1 MKVASMWS
9 GGKDSTL
16 ATYAAVLQGHEISG
30 LVSYSYKQTSQVN
43 LKAAYKPLSHIV
55 NFARRTAPSV
65 VNNIA
70 SVIYR
75 KDLSTM
81 IPHVISSETIA
92 KQAEAIE
99 LPLIHGEVTWDTID
113 QFIKISIKALKDKGI
128 EGVVFGV
135 APPHFP
141 IDTSEKLREY
151 RSLLAHKE
159 WMNQICRD
167 LDVELITPL
176 WDITPE
182 QILNFLVAK
191 GFEPVIIVVDSKY
204 YGEEWL
210 GRKIDRDF
218 LDAAYKLKREKSIHI
233 GGSGYHTL
241 VLDGPIFKKRLEILK
256 SRKICGQGYGVY
268 KIDKLNLVAK

>member
-1 MKVASMWS
+1 MWS

-135 APPHFP
+135 APPHF
-141 IDTSEKLREY
+141 
-151 RSLLAHKE
+151 
-159 WMNQICRD
+159 Q
-167 LDVELITPL
+167 
-176 WDITPE
+176 
-182 QILNFLVAK
+182 
-191 GFEPVIIVVDSKY
+191 
-204 YGEEWL
+204 
-210 GRKIDRDF
+210 
-218 LDAAYKLKREKSIHI
+218 
-233 GGSGYHTL
+233 
-241 VLDGPIFKKRLEILK
+241 
-256 SRKICGQGYGVY
+256 
-268 KIDKLNLVAK
+268 